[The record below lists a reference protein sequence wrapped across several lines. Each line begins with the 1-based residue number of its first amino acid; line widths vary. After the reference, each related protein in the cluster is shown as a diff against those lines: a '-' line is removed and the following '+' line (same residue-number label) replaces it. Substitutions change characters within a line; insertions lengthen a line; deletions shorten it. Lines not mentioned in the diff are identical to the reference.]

1 MDKSQLRLIAAGTA
15 LGALVGM
22 SIGFVVSQTKKE
34 QLERLQTGEVTP
46 YKPSTTEW
54 IGLIIAAIT
63 LIRQIANILTPR
75 I

>member
-1 MDKSQLRLIAAGTA
+1 MDKSQLRLIATGTA

-34 QLERLQTGEVTP
+34 QLELMKTGEITP

-54 IGLIIAAIT
+54 IGLIIAVIT
-63 LIRQIANILTPR
+63 LMRQLANILTPR
-75 I
+75 V